1 VSTTLTP
8 GAWLGI
14 ALFAGYALWLYV
26 FFTYVRPRAMRAI
39 ARRLATNVVEST
51 DFEDAGTWRTDD
63 DAPLAKTG
71 AVLAVDLA
79 LLLVGT
85 VGVAALVF
93 IPAFIVGESGVLL
106 PLESSITGRALTLT
120 IRTPNAMAQEDARVA
135 LAIEVDN
142 GGRTDLRACRALVDG
157 YSASNGYL
165 HGASPW
171 FDLAAGARLAA
182 LVRLEATRPPRG
194 DHVVRIKVE
203 CANERLAVG
212 NVTVTVR

>member
-1 VSTTLTP
+1 MSTLTP

-14 ALFAGYALWLYV
+14 ALFAGYALWLFA
-26 FFTYVRPRAMRAI
+26 FFTYIRPRAMRAV
-39 ARRLATNVVEST
+39 ARRLATNVAEST

-63 DAPLAKTG
+63 NAPLAKTG
-71 AVLAVDLA
+71 AVLVVDLA
-79 LLLVGT
+79 LLLIGT
-85 VGVAALVF
+85 VGVAAVTF

-106 PLESSITGRALTLT
+106 PLETSMTGRVLTLT
-120 IRTPNAMAQEDARVA
+120 IRTPNAMAQEDARTA

-142 GGRTDLRACRALVDG
+142 GGHTDLRGCRALVDG
-157 YSASNGYL
+157 YSARDGYL

-194 DHVVRIKVE
+194 DHDVRIKVE
-203 CANERLAVG
+203 CANERLAAG
-212 NVTVTVR
+212 NVTLTVR